1 MQRKLL
7 SVVLLVAFAVSLVG
21 CGGGGAASV
30 VPPAVDAGFR
40 LIDLVLNSD
49 DIFVVAQDSILI
61 AKDAVS
67 LVQSIPANQSPKITS
82 KPNHVTVSI
91 HYVKHGVD
99 TLDVYDVIAG
109 KAKLGILLEGGI
121 TFESISANNVEIDAT
136 QTHQISIVPLQNAVS
151 KVKISASKGWQ
162 NTGIFLER
170 GKQFEVKYD
179 SGLWKIS
186 NSVGTSDAAGQPSN
200 APPNLI
206 CNCGEPLPGFSTQG
220 LVGRVGQG
228 LAHAP
233 LQVGDDFAGVAYDND
248 FLYLRINLADS
259 LLHFASGTITV
270 SVQTEN
276 GD

>member
-21 CGGGGAASV
+21 CGAGGTTSTVATVTDAA
-30 VPPAVDAGFR
+30 FH
-40 LIDLVLNSD
+40 LIDLVLNAD
-49 DIFVVAQDSILI
+49 DIFVVAKDSILI
-61 AKDAVS
+61 GKDAIS
-67 LVQSIPANQSPKITS
+67 LVKSVPASQSPDVTA
-82 KPNHVTVSI
+82 KPGHVTVSI

-99 TLDVYDVIAG
+99 SLDVYDVIAG
-109 KAKLGILLEGGI
+109 KARLGILLEGGT

-136 QTHQISIVPLQNAVS
+136 QTHQISIVPLENAVS
-151 KVKISASKGWQ
+151 KVTVSASKGWQ

-170 GKQFEVKYD
+170 GKQFEVKYL
-179 SGLWKIS
+179 SGLWRIS

-228 LAHAP
+228 LDHAP
-233 LQVGDDFAGVAYDND
+233 LQVGDDFAGVSYDND

-259 LLHFASGTITV
+259 LLHFASGTISV